1 MSLSNL
7 HLFMLLVRMLLESQ
21 ALRNCEAFDWLGDIL
36 VRSRKYL
43 QMVMKNT
50 DESLLVISE
59 GKDLSNNKKELHKT
73 KKTKKTF
80 SLVTF
85 KKKKT
90 SPAPNEDEN
99 TEKNGAKDAEASTKK
114 ILDKKP
120 PVQIKDK
127 PTTDNKKQW
136 NILTKKPIAGK
147 KTKSSSKSH
156 PVKAQTKQK
165 KIKRTGKTK
174 TSENIEC
181 DKKNETSPKE
191 LQRKDSIAKMASLL
205 DESEILPVEKQ
216 SGLFEEIKDSPD
228 AHKIIGGRSV
238 FKHRDSLNLYKDG
251 YEPGHSG
258 LLEGNATK
266 KKSRNTGFHLSLN
279 ESTVSFLGTSPG
291 FLEMS
296 SGLVVNKKKPDH
308 GFHISLDDIS
318 DISQSGVFIKN
329 KIFDKNNQWD
339 IAETTPGRK
348 ENTTTENRDILNNQ
362 TCSTLPLPQT
372 EEDFYEGSPL
382 TSSRRNSTRL
392 SFLYNAHTGFIC
404 KHCFTSDCHH
414 VEKSDNKQPVHE
426 NSKQNDLIG
435 NDISV
440 ETCKDKQNAMDE
452 VDEGTLDD
460 TEVEILLENL
470 RQKLDKNLSN
480 AIEIKDLV
488 KLIKLR
494 QVYHADDDGRMVP
507 YNELIIDVDNTVLQN
522 DTNGGDSVLEHT
534 EDELLTL
541 RNQEEK
547 NNVVTTNDSAEK
559 GLDLSESALRM
570 TPVVPQEKV
579 PISTHQ
585 PYKQIS
591 HDSSKET
598 FYYDSDYDDAS
609 YLNACALSKTNG
621 SFEKLEVASDI
632 LYSNTEHD
640 SDVPMTPP
648 LNASSPTHPPLESSG
663 LKLSKRRTS
672 LRPLSELEPVP
683 ETEEVQQFTSR
694 SANSAHSNALTHVT
708 TDINVLDELIDFA
721 NDKLETNKIKSD
733 EEPDYKNGDG
743 DQYED
748 SLNSFALPV
757 NIDGNTNQGEEN
769 QKKLSYSDLTL
780 SELKALTH
788 KHKTLN
794 SLTKEENHSSKKELS
809 EDIVDSHDT
818 FEKLENQHG
827 FYGDNQLEV
836 WLQDVRKQCL
846 DQLREEERQ
855 RLGEEGENITNENE
869 VIQDENNNQNSN
881 PRSSDSNAN
890 SGISSNVNPAEAS
903 YHHIDVLVLD
913 NGRAD
918 PAPVA
923 SPGPSTATT
932 TKDSGV
938 QSHVTD
944 LNYPTGVESSQ
955 EPSDNER
962 EVELEPQPQDQS
974 SMLVQRLNMSHEK
987 VHDYRSMNFPYMI
1000 SNMHSFSYFD
1010 HPANIT
1016 EPMDD
1021 YHTYLAKHNRNLRNF
1036 VAGNQTNLASQPSVN
1051 AYQPRPPQT
1060 QNRSSPKANHRNTVR
1075 QITYNNV
1082 SSNSSYAFTELHIPR
1097 PPSVTRLPRVN
1108 QRPYSY
1114 TGLNGEMLTYP
1125 YPSEP
1130 LPYLTHSRHITRYNP
1145 NFVPSRQSMTQ
1156 RTSPAVNFLITTMI
1170 HIFSTFLAV
1179 YKYTQMDILMEKN
1192 STTIAD

>member
-1 MSLSNL
+1 
-7 HLFMLLVRMLLESQ
+7 
-21 ALRNCEAFDWLGDIL
+21 
-36 VRSRKYL
+36 
-43 QMVMKNT
+43 MVMTNT

-59 GKDLSNNKKELHKT
+59 GKDLSNKKKELHKT

-90 SPAPNEDEN
+90 TPAPNEDEN
-99 TEKNGAKDAEASTKK
+99 TEKNGAKENPADASTKK

-127 PTTDNKKQW
+127 PATDHKKQW
-136 NILTKKPIAGK
+136 NILTKKPVAGK
-147 KTKSSSKSH
+147 KAKSASKSQ
-156 PVKAQTKQK
+156 PVQVQTKQK
-165 KIKRTGKTK
+165 KMKRIGKTK
-174 TSENIEC
+174 TSENIER
-181 DKKNETSPKE
+181 DKENERSLKE
-191 LQRKDSIAKMASLL
+191 PQRKDSIAKMASLL

-339 IAETTPGRK
+339 TAETTPGRK
-348 ENTTTENRDILNNQ
+348 ENISNENPDVLNNQ
-362 TCSTLPLPQT
+362 SYSTLPLPQT

-426 NSKQNDLIG
+426 DSKQNGLIA
-435 NDISV
+435 NDIAV
-440 ETCKDKQNAMDE
+440 ETCQDKQNAMGE

-460 TEVEILLENL
+460 TEVKILLENL

-480 AIEIKDLV
+480 AIEIKDLI

-541 RNQEEK
+541 RNHEEK
-547 NNVVTTNDSAEK
+547 NDAVTTNSSAEK

-579 PISTHQ
+579 PTQQ

-621 SFEKLEVASDI
+621 SFEKLEVSSDI
-632 LYSNTEHD
+632 LYSNAERD

-648 LNASSPTHPPLESSG
+648 LNVSSPTHPPLESSG

-694 SANSAHSNALTHVT
+694 SANSALSNALTHVT
-708 TDINVLDELIDFA
+708 TDMNVLDELIDFA
-721 NDKLETNKIKSD
+721 NDKLESNKIKSD
-733 EEPDYKNGDG
+733 EEPDYKNGDE
-743 DQYED
+743 DQYDD

-757 NIDGNTNQGEEN
+757 TIDGNDKQGEEN

-780 SELKALTH
+780 SELKALTQ

-794 SLTKEENHSSKKELS
+794 SLTKDENHSSKKELS
-809 EDIVDSHDT
+809 EDIVDSHNT
-818 FEKLENQHG
+818 FENLENNHG

-846 DQLREEERQ
+846 DQLSEEERQ
-855 RLGEEGENITNENE
+855 RIDEEGRNITEINENK
-869 VIQDENNNQNSN
+869 VIQDENTNQNSN
-881 PRSSDSNAN
+881 PSSSDSNTN

-913 NGRAD
+913 NGRGD

-938 QSHVTD
+938 ESHVTD
-944 LNYPTGVESSQ
+944 LNYPMGIESSQ
-955 EPSDNER
+955 EPSDDER
-962 EVELEPQPQDQS
+962 EVEVELQPQVQS
-974 SMLVQRLNMSHEK
+974 PMLVQRVNISHEK
-987 VHDYRSMNFPYMI
+987 AHDYRSINFPSMI

-1036 VAGNQTNLASQPSVN
+1036 VAGNQTNLAPQPPVN
-1051 AYQPRPPQT
+1051 AYQPRPPPT
-1060 QNRSSPKANHRNTVR
+1060 QNRSSPKANRNISTVR

-1082 SSNSSYAFTELHIPR
+1082 PLNSGYTITEPHIPR
-1097 PPSVTRLPRVN
+1097 PPSVARLPRVN

-1114 TGLNGEMLTYP
+1114 NGLNGEMLTYP

-1145 NFVPSRQSMTQ
+1145 NFVQSRQSMMQ
-1156 RTSPAVNFLITTMI
+1156 RVVSSHDYNFYLTHPRRSLRENRYSEYERSEIAERMQRRYYPPYTM
-1170 HIFSTFLAV
+1170 HRYNNFF
-1179 YKYTQMDILMEKN
+1179 
-1192 STTIAD
+1192 